1 MAAKLSNLF
10 NSKDAFG
17 NLGGAV
23 SDLFGGAAQF
33 SVAKGFKSSAE
44 AYLGTAKTYDEQAGI
59 YGQMADQSG
68 VNARI
73 AGAGQR
79 LKEMQTEREVF
90 KTIGGAR
97 SDIAA
102 AGLMESGSALD
113 VLRDSAVQGG
123 LQMGALRATGQLEQA
138 GYKEEA
144 LSYQAMG
151 KAAEA
156 ASAAAVGQA
165 GMASAQAG
173 AAKKS
178 GVGGILSGALKIGA
192 GLLFSDARL
201 KDPII
206 WIDDADLGMDKREDG
221 INRYM
226 FKYRGGDQWYVGVLA
241 QEVIQAH
248 PEAVSRDPA
257 SGYLQVDYAAI
268 GEHMYQLGSA

>member
-1 MAAKLSNLF
+1 MAKLSSDLF
-10 NSKDAFG
+10 G
-17 NLGGAV
+17 TIGGAV
-23 SDLFGGAAQF
+23 SDIFGGAAQF

-44 AYLGTAKTYDEQAGI
+44 AYLGTSKIYQDQAGI
-59 YGQMADQSG
+59 YGQMADQSS

-102 AGLMESGSALD
+102 AGLLESGSALD

-178 GVGGILSGALKIGA
+178 GIGGILGGALKIGA
-192 GLLFSDARL
+192 KLFLSDARA
-201 KDPII
+201 KDPMI
-206 WIDDADLGMDKREDG
+206 WVDDADLGLPKREDG
-221 INRYM
+221 INRWM
-226 FKYRGGDQWYVGVLA
+226 FKYRGGDQWYVGVMA
-241 QEVIQAH
+241 QEVIQVH
-248 PEAVSRDPA
+248 PEAVSRDPDT
-257 SGYLQVDYAAI
+257 GYLQVDYAAI